1 MPDANVVPRPAGDP
15 AVDVRRSSRRR
26 RTVSAYRDGDRI
38 VVLIPARFSRA
49 QEGRW
54 VAEMV
59 SRLTSSRQS
68 DAALKARCRALSD
81 RYLDGQ
87 AAPASVRWVAS
98 MRTRWASCTPE
109 DGSIRVSERLRSV
122 PSWVLDY
129 VLVHELAHLRVPGH
143 DAAFWSLVT
152 RYPRA
157 ERARGYLDGLSAGAA
172 LPFQQDLGGDVDGL
186 AAAGTGARS
195 QR

>member
-1 MPDANVVPRPAGDP
+1 MPDANVVPRPAGEP

-49 QEGRW
+49 QEGVW

-59 SRLTSSRQS
+59 SRLPSSENVGRRRAARQS

-87 AAPASVRWVAS
+87 AAP
-98 MRTRWASCTPE
+98 TRA
-109 DGSIRVSERLRSV
+109 RLVQSE
-122 PSWVLDY
+122 P
-129 VLVHELAHLRVPGH
+129 H
-143 DAAFWSLVT
+143 DA
-152 RYPRA
+152 
-157 ERARGYLDGLSAGAA
+157 G
-172 LPFQQDLGGDVDGL
+172 
-186 AAAGTGARS
+186 
-195 QR
+195 